1 MSGSSLRV
9 IFLDMFSYVKVQYI
23 YLMLGYIANIYS
35 LLNLSESSIVG
46 VLYDSPNQM
55 NLAFYICI
63 VVRETVE

>member
-1 MSGSSLRV
+1 
-9 IFLDMFSYVKVQYI
+9 MFSYVKVQYI
-23 YLMLGYIANIYS
+23 YLMLGYISNIYS

-63 VVRETVE
+63 DVRETVE